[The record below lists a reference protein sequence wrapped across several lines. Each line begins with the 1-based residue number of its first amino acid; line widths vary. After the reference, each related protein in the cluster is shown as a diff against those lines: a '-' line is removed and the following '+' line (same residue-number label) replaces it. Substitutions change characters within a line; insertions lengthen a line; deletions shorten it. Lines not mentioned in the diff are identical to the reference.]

1 MNNQEKTTILVTGA
15 TGTVGSEVVKQL
27 ASISS
32 SSSGHKIRAAVHSK
46 NKADKLKQFDDKRVE
61 IVELD
66 YTKPETVSD
75 ALNKVDKLYLQ
86 TLPVPD
92 VTDICFNLVKEAKKN
107 NVKYIVKLSA
117 MGADSSRSTILR
129 LHGEEEKIIGDS
141 GIPYIFLRPP
151 AFMQNFI
158 TQFGH
163 TIRTQNAF
171 YVPGGDAKMSFVDA
185 RDIAAI
191 AVRMLLTNNSDGES
205 LQQYENKGY
214 DITGQDALSYMQVA
228 DILSNEV
235 GKKISYIEITEDDA
249 RKGMEKTGIDG
260 WYIDI
265 MIELFR
271 IIRAG
276 YGSETT
282 AAVEHITGRKPISFA
297 QFAKDYAEVFM

>member
-1 MNNQEKTTILVTGA
+1 MNDQEKTILVTGA

-27 ASISS
+27 TSISP

-46 NKADKLKQFDDKRVE
+46 NKADKLKQFDNKRVE

-66 YTKPETVSD
+66 YAKPETVAD
-75 ALNKVDKLYLQ
+75 ALNKVDNLYLQ
-86 TLPVPD
+86 TLPIPN
-92 VTDICFNLVKEAKKN
+92 VTDISSNFVNEAKKN
-107 NVKYIVKLSA
+107 GVKYIVKLSA
-117 MGADSSRSTILR
+117 IGAGSELESTILQ
-129 LHGEEEKIIGDS
+129 LHKEKEKIIEDS
-141 GIPYIFLRPP
+141 GIPYTFLRPP
-151 AFMQNFI
+151 AFMQNFV

-163 TIRTQNAF
+163 TIRTQNVF
-171 YVPGGDAKMSFVDA
+171 YVPAGDAKMSFVDA

-191 AVRMLLTNNSDGES
+191 AVGMLTNNSNGGS
-205 LQQYENKGY
+205 QQRHNKAY
-214 DITGQDALSYMQVA
+214 DITAQDALSYRQVA

-235 GKKISYIEITEDDA
+235 GKKISYIDITEDGA
-249 RKGMEKTGIDG
+249 RKGMEQIGMSD
-260 WYIDI
+260 WFIDI

-297 QFAKDYAEVFM
+297 QFAKDYAEVFR

>member
-1 MNNQEKTTILVTGA
+1 MNSQEKTILVTGA

-27 ASISS
+27 TSISSS

-46 NKADKLKQFDDKRVE
+46 NKADKLKQFDNKRVE

-66 YTKPETVSD
+66 YTKPETVAD

-92 VTDICFNLVKEAKKN
+92 VTDICSNLVKEAKKN
-107 NVKYIVKLSA
+107 GVEYIVKLSA
-117 MGADSSRSTILR
+117 MGADSERGSTILR
-129 LHGEEEKIIGDS
+129 LHEEEEKIIGDS
-141 GIPYIFLRPP
+141 GVAYTFLRPP
-151 AFMQNFI
+151 AFMQNLV

-171 YVPGGDAKMSFVDA
+171 YVPAGDGKMSFVDT
-185 RDIAAI
+185 RDIATI
-191 AVRMLLTNNSDGES
+191 AARMLTNNGNEGGS
-205 LQQYENKGY
+205 QQHHNKAY
-214 DITGQDALSYMQVA
+214 DITGQDALSYRQVA

-235 GKKISYIEITEDDA
+235 GKKISYIDISEDDT
-249 RKGMEKTGIDG
+249 RKGMEQVGMND

-297 QFAKDYAEVFM
+297 QFAKDYAEVFR

>member
-1 MNNQEKTTILVTGA
+1 MNDQEKTILVTGA

-27 ASISS
+27 TSISP

-46 NKADKLKQFDDKRVE
+46 NKADKLKQFDNKRVE

-66 YTKPETVSD
+66 YAKPETVAD
-75 ALNKVDKLYLQ
+75 ALNKVDNLYLQ
-86 TLPVPD
+86 TLPIPD
-92 VTDICFNLVKEAKKN
+92 VTDICSNLVKEAKKN

-117 MGADSSRSTILR
+117 MGADSDPRSTILR
-129 LHGEEEKIIGDS
+129 LHGEEEKIIADS
-141 GIPYIFLRPP
+141 GIAYTFLRPP
-151 AFMQNFI
+151 AFMQNFV

-163 TIRTQNAF
+163 TIRTQNVF
-171 YVPGGDAKMSFVDA
+171 YVPAGDAKMSFVDA

-191 AVRMLLTNNSDGES
+191 AVGMLTNNSNGGS
-205 LQQYENKGY
+205 QQRHNKAY
-214 DITGQDALSYMQVA
+214 DITAQDALSYRQVA

-235 GKKISYIEITEDDA
+235 GKKISYIDITEDGV
-249 RKGMEKTGIDG
+249 RKGMEQIGMSD
-260 WYIDI
+260 WFIDI

-297 QFAKDYAEVFM
+297 QFAKDYAEVFR